1 MDLILP
7 GSLHLTTSG
16 ADFIEA
22 QRSRFSELVI
32 QADRI
37 AITGVRVRPWVKP
50 TQPPQGA
57 AQAHNTGLQI
67 SPHLSPTLKM
77 AVSFPFSLPINPL
90 SFRLAQPLLQC
101 GTLASR
107 W

>member
-22 QRSRFSELVI
+22 QRSRFSELLI

-37 AITGVRVRPWVKP
+37 AIIGVRVRPWVKP

-57 AQAHNTGLQI
+57 HRHITLGCR
-67 SPHLSPTLKM
+67 SPRTFHP
-77 AVSFPFSLPINPL
+77 P
-90 SFRLAQPLLQC
+90 
-101 GTLASR
+101 
-107 W
+107 